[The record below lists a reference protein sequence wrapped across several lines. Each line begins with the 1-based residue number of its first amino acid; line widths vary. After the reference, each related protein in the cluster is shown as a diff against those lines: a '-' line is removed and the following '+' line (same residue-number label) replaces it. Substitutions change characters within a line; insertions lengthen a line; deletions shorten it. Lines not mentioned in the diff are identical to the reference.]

1 MGLLTLEAL
10 GMGSQSLPVW
20 RQLLD
25 LPYGMLMVSGPT
37 GSGKT
42 TTLYASVAEL
52 LSHRGNVMSVE
63 DPIEYRMDGV
73 NQIQVNRAAG
83 IDFPSGL
90 RSIMRLDSDI
100 ILVGEIRDAETA
112 KTAVNIVLTGHLV
125 LSSIHSNDAASA
137 VVRLLDLGVEPFL
150 AATAVIGSL
159 AQRLVRKVCPQ
170 CGTPT
175 EPTATE
181 AIAYEQE
188 MQQPVPEFREGQGC
202 NFCSSS
208 GFVGRTGVFEVMA
221 IDESVRRQIAQ
232 GANGPEIRSQ
242 ALSNGMVPM
251 RRAGMMLA
259 EQGATT
265 LCEVFRGVFFLD

>member
-1 MGLLTLEAL
+1 MKILVVDDDIDTRLLLQTLLQGLGYPHVLVVDSE
-10 GMGSQSLPVW
+10 
-20 RQLLD
+20 
-25 LPYGMLMVSGPT
+25 
-37 GSGKT
+37 
-42 TTLYASVAEL
+42 
-52 LSHRGNVMSVE
+52 
-63 DPIEYRMDGV
+63 
-73 NQIQVNRAAG
+73 IQVNRAAG

-90 RSIMRLDSDI
+90 RSIMRLDPDI

-112 KTAVNIVLTGHLV
+112 KTAVNAALTGHLV

-170 CGTPT
+170 CWMPAQA
-175 EPTATE
+175 TATE

-188 MQQPVPEFREGQGC
+188 MQQTVPEFRHGEGC
-202 NFCSSS
+202 NFCSNS

-221 IDESVRRQIAQ
+221 VDEAVRRQIAQ
-232 GANGPEIRSQ
+232 GASGPEIRNQ
-242 ALSNGMVPM
+242 ALTNGMMPM

-259 EQGATT
+259 EQGVTT
-265 LCEVFRGVFFLD
+265 LGEVFRGVFFLD